1 MDQYQ
6 RSGLDVLFYGQEHFD
21 TLAILSQRPGQGED
35 SMSEG
40 KIGDLMKN

>member
-21 TLAILSQRPGQGED
+21 TLAILSQRPGQDEN
-35 SMSEG
+35 MSEG